1 MSKKIKFRI
10 KMQIK
15 LNGKAYETGA
25 SDLEGLKREVKFSGE
40 IAVING
46 YASTQNCEI
55 KAGDELFLLARG
67 AKLAPQE
74 LRELMFARNA
84 PAVNEALQGSRV
96 AICGLGGL
104 GSNVAI
110 LLARAG
116 VGELFL
122 IDFDVVEPTNLNR
135 QQYEIGDLYKPKT
148 AALRE
153 KIARI
158 NPFVRVRT
166 LNERLTAQ
174 NVAEILKNE
183 RIICECFDDAAAKA
197 MIFGAFG
204 GTDCFL
210 ICASGMAGS
219 GDANEIR
226 TTRLGKNVFVCGDRK
241 SAAAQGVGL
250 LAPRVAICAAHQANV
265 ALRLILGEEA

>member
-1 MSKKIKFRI
+1 
-10 KMQIK
+10 MQIK

-25 SDLEGLKREVKFSGE
+25 SDLDGLKREVKFSGE

-46 YASTQNCEI
+46 YASTQNCEL
-55 KAGDELFLLARG
+55 KAGDELFLLSRG
-67 AKLAPQE
+67 ASLSPQE
-74 LRELMFARNA
+74 LRELMLARNA
-84 PAVNEALQGSRV
+84 PAVNAALQGSRV

-110 LLARAG
+110 
-116 VGELFL
+116 L

-148 AALRE
+148 AAMRE

-183 RIICECFDDAAAKA
+183 RIICECFDDATSKA
-197 MIFGAFG
+197 MIFDALG
-204 GTDCFL
+204 GTNRFL

-219 GDANEIR
+219 GGANEIR

-265 ALRLILGEEA
+265 ALRLILGEES

>member
-1 MSKKIKFRI
+1 
-10 KMQIK
+10 MQIK
-15 LNGKAYETGA
+15 LNGKAYETAA
-25 SDLEGLKREVKFSGE
+25 SDLDGLKREVKFSGE
-40 IAVING
+40 IVVING
-46 YASTQNCEI
+46 YASTQNCEL
-55 KAGDELFLLARG
+55 KAGDELFLLTRG
-67 AKLAPQE
+67 ADLAPQE
-74 LRELMFARNA
+74 LRALMLARNA

-122 IDFDVVEPTNLNR
+122 IDFDVEPTNLNR
-135 QQYEIGDLYKPKT
+135 QQYEISDLYKPKT

-158 NPFVRVRT
+158 NPFVRVQT

-197 MIFGAFG
+197 MIFDALG
-204 GTDCFL
+204 GTDRFF

-219 GDANEIR
+219 GGANEIR

-265 ALRLILGEEA
+265 ALRLILGEES

>member
-1 MSKKIKFRI
+1 
-10 KMQIK
+10 MQIK

-25 SDLEGLKREVKFSGE
+25 SDLNGLKREVKFSGE
-40 IAVING
+40 ISVING
-46 YASTQNCEI
+46 YASTQNCEL

-67 AKLAPQE
+67 ADLAPQE

-153 KIARI
+153 KIAHI

-204 GTDCFL
+204 GTDRFL

-265 ALRLILGEEA
+265 ALRLILGEEG

>member
-1 MSKKIKFRI
+1 
-10 KMQIK
+10 MQIK
-15 LNGKAYETGA
+15 LNGKACETAA

-40 IAVING
+40 IVVING
-46 YASTQNCEI
+46 YASAQNCEL

-67 AKLAPQE
+67 AALSPQE
-74 LRELMFARNA
+74 LRELMLARNA
-84 PAVNEALQGSRV
+84 PSVNEALQGSRV

-116 VGELFL
+116 VGEH
-122 IDFDVVEPTNLNR
+122 
-135 QQYEIGDLYKPKT
+135 EIGDLYKPKT

-158 NPFVRVRT
+158 NPFVRVQT

-204 GTDCFL
+204 GTDRFL

-219 GDANEIR
+219 GGANEIR

-265 ALRLILGEEA
+265 ALRLILGEEG

>member
-1 MSKKIKFRI
+1 
-10 KMQIK
+10 MQIK

-40 IAVING
+40 IVVING
-46 YASTQNCEI
+46 YASTQNCEL

-74 LRELMFARNA
+74 LLELMLARNA

-135 QQYEIGDLYKPKT
+135 QQYEIGDLYKPNT

-174 NVAEILKNE
+174 NVVEILKNE

-197 MIFGAFG
+197 MLFDALG
-204 GTDCFL
+204 GTDRFL

-219 GDANEIR
+219 GGANEIR

-265 ALRLILGEEA
+265 ALRLILGEEG

>member
-1 MSKKIKFRI
+1 
-10 KMQIK
+10 MQIK
-15 LNGKAYETGA
+15 LNGKAYETAA
-25 SDLEGLKREVKFSGE
+25 SDLDGLKREVKFSGE

-46 YASTQNCEI
+46 YASTQNCEL
-55 KAGDELFLLARG
+55 KAGDELFLLACG
-67 AKLAPQE
+67 AELAPQK

-158 NPFVRVRT
+158 NPFVRVQT
-166 LNERLTAQ
+166 
-174 NVAEILKNE
+174 
-183 RIICECFDDAAAKA
+183 
-197 MIFGAFG
+197 
-204 GTDCFL
+204 
-210 ICASGMAGS
+210 
-219 GDANEIR
+219 
-226 TTRLGKNVFVCGDRK
+226 
-241 SAAAQGVGL
+241 
-250 LAPRVAICAAHQANV
+250 
-265 ALRLILGEEA
+265 

>member
-1 MSKKIKFRI
+1 MK
-10 KMQIK
+10 IK
-15 LNGKAYETGA
+15 LNGKAYETAA
-25 SDLEGLKREVKFSGE
+25 SDLDGLKREVKFSGE

-46 YASTQNCEI
+46 YASAQNCEL

-67 AKLAPQE
+67 AELAPRE
-74 LRELMFARNA
+74 LRELMLARNA
-84 PAVNEALQGSRV
+84 PSVNEALQGSRV

-204 GTDCFL
+204 GTDRFL

-265 ALRLILGEEA
+265 ALRLILGEEG

>member
-1 MSKKIKFRI
+1 
-10 KMQIK
+10 MQIK
-15 LNGKAYETGA
+15 LNGKVYETGA
-25 SDLEGLKREVKFSGE
+25 SDLEGLKREVKFNGE
-40 IAVING
+40 VVVING
-46 YASTQNCEI
+46 YASTQNCAL
-55 KAGDELFLLARG
+55 KAGDELFLLACG

-84 PAVNEALQGSRV
+84 PAVNAALQGSRV
-96 AICGLGGL
+96 ATCGLGGL

-135 QQYEIGDLYKPKT
+135 QQYEIGDLYRPKT
-148 AALRE
+148 DALRE

-197 MIFGAFG
+197 MLFDALG
-204 GTDCFL
+204 GTDRFL

-219 GDANEIR
+219 GGANEIR

-265 ALRLILGEEA
+265 ALRLILGEEG